1 MLQFITNSPTV
12 AGTVLQARQALD
24 GGCRWV
30 QVRMKDA
37 ADSDVADAVRE
48 ILPLCNSVGATLIVD
63 DRVGLVASTGTHGVH
78 LGQHDMSPCEARKLL
93 GADKII
99 GFTVNNLEHAERTVT
114 EPIDY
119 IGMGPWRFTA
129 TKQKLAPVL
138 GAEGIRRIISYLRAA
153 DVRVP
158 IVAIGGIT
166 VDDIPAVLAT
176 GATGVAVS
184 GEIAHAENPTHQ
196 TSLFLQSLK
205 LNSK

>member
-1 MLQFITNSPTV
+1 
-12 AGTVLQARQALD
+12 
-24 GGCRWV
+24 
-30 QVRMKDA
+30 
-37 ADSDVADAVRE
+37 
-48 ILPLCNSVGATLIVD
+48 
-63 DRVGLVASTGTHGVH
+63 
-78 LGQHDMSPCEARKLL
+78 MSPCEARKLL

-99 GFTVNNLEHAERTVT
+99 GFTVNNLEHAERAVT

-184 GEIAHAENPTHQ
+184 GEIAHAENPTQQ